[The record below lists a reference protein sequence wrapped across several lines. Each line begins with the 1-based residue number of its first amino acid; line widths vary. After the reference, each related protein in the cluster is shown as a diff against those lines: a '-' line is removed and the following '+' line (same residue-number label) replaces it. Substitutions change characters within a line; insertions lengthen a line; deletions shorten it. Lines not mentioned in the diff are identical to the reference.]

1 MMAFDKAESLET
13 YWNMWSFAE
22 FDIGLSVVIKIIQL
36 V

>member
-1 MMAFDKAESLET
+1 MMAHDKAESLET

-22 FDIGLSVVIKIIQL
+22 FDISVVIKIIQL